1 MELVETQALIFYVD
15 AKNTT
20 SIMEENNISKWRIYY
35 V

>member
-1 MELVETQALIFYVD
+1 MELVETQALIFYAD
-15 AKNTT
+15 AKNAT